1 MAQDPER
8 VRQVFDAFTKNEFP
22 DVPWQS
28 YLDAIKNLSD
38 VLKTVP
44 AVPAPFCPS
53 STAVSARRKL
63 AGIARR
69 QPLNVL
75 QSMPSAA

>member
-1 MAQDPER
+1 MAQDPQR

-28 YLDAIKNLSD
+28 YLNAIKDMSD

-44 AVPAPFCPS
+44 GVPSPPVPS
-53 STAVSARRKL
+53 PTAVSARRKL

-69 QPLNVL
+69 PPLNVL
-75 QSMPSAA
+75 PAMPSAA